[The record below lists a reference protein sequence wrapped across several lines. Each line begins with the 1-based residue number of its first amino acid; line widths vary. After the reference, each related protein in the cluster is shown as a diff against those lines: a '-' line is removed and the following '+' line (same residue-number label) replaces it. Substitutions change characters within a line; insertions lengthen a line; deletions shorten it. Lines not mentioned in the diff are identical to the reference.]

1 MDPYYHCI
9 KYRNPADKNIH
20 GTDSFMI
27 AESMRLFQPIF
38 VMLRDFKTEIL
49 DHIAVARNNFNVTC
63 DSKLL
68 F

>member
-9 KYRNPADKNIH
+9 KYRNPADKNID

-27 AESMRLFQPIF
+27 AESMKLFQPIF
-38 VMLRDFKTEIL
+38 VMLRDFRTAIL
-49 DHIAVARNNFNVTC
+49 DHIAVARNNFTVTC
-63 DSKLL
+63 HLKLI